1 MKKWFSVA
9 KRQRDNYY
17 PTFDVDIIPMQNQR
31 FWIFLLLIGF
41 GLNSYAQ
48 DSVRFDKVV
57 QLDSVE
63 MRYNRDLCD
72 TLPELVDS
80 IFIMLKTKKFDRLIP
95 YMPTADMLSE
105 QFDSMDLT
113 QLQRLAI
120 VKQQYWVNNLRKQ
133 HIILLKD
140 AKVLKVNLRNME
152 LVKTRIRM
160 KEMESGVRYGE
171 VTYLCKSKDTR
182 IYITFLAMELV
193 GKWFIGDELRMIE
206 V

>member
-1 MKKWFSVA
+1 MYCFKTNG
-9 KRQRDNYY
+9 DNYSL
-17 PTFDVDIIPMQNQR
+17 TFDVHIIVMQHR
-31 FWIFLLLIGF
+31 LLWIFLALISF
-41 GLNSYAQ
+41 GLTSNAQ
-48 DSVRFDKVV
+48 DQDTVRFDKVV
-57 QLDSVE
+57 ALDSVE

-80 IFIMLKTKKFDRLIP
+80 IFNVLKTKKFDKMIP

-105 QFDSMDLT
+105 QFDSMELT

-140 AKVLKVNLRNME
+140 AKVLKFNLRNME
-152 LVKTRIRM
+152 LVKTRIRI

-171 VTYLCKSKDTR
+171 VTYLCKSKDTKV
-182 IYITFLAMELV
+182 YITFLAMELV
-193 GKWFIGDELRMIE
+193 GKWFIGDELRM
-206 V
+206 VLV